1 MLIQVIDLYSLIVLV
16 SVVMSWIQLPPSN
29 PIAQFVSAVTEPVL
43 TPLRRAL
50 PPMGSL
56 DFSPMVLLI
65 GLQIVKSMLY

>member
-1 MLIQVIDLYSLIVLV
+1 MLIQLIDLYSLIVLV

-29 PIAQFVSAVTEPVL
+29 PIAQLVSAVTEPVL

-50 PPMGSL
+50 PPMSGL

-65 GLQIVKSMLY
+65 GLQIMKSMLS